1 MNLNKICETLSEIQV
16 NNQEQKEALD
26 YAIDCVKK
34 EIPQSVIVDTSDM
47 DENYNDYNYIC
58 PLCNCGIFDEN
69 VQFTEEEKNKMQ
81 KLEKNIF
88 PFIKINFKRRYL
100 YHHQLPAW
108 LGRIFRS
115 KILSFSFFF
124 AF

>member
-34 EIPQSVIVDTSDM
+34 EIPQSVIVNTSDM
-47 DENYNDYNYIC
+47 DENYNDYNYLC

-69 VQFTEEEKNKMQ
+69 ETTGRCDCGQLIIIPSLDSWLEGFKKTHKWSNKKQTWVLLENEERKE
-81 KLEKNIF
+81 
-88 PFIKINFKRRYL
+88 
-100 YHHQLPAW
+100 
-108 LGRIFRS
+108 
-115 KILSFSFFF
+115 
-124 AF
+124 